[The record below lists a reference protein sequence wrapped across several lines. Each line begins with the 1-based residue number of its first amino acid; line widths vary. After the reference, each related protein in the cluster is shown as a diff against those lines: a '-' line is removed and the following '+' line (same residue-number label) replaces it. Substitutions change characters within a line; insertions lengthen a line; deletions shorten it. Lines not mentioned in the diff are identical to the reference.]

1 MKKLNLIIAII
12 GLIGIYLGFFS
23 FLYSETNEQIIFS
36 IVLFLLFSIMVI
48 LAVVLNDVDI
58 KRL

>member
-58 KRL
+58 KRF